1 MRYTC
6 AVAHFDHKLIVDFLR
21 FWCYSLKQETDSTS
35 TYNTNTC
42 GNVTILHLLYLENNN
57 HASCNTFTALPCLVR

>member
-35 TYNTNTC
+35 TYNTNIC
-42 GNVTILHLLYLENNN
+42 GNVTILHLLFSENNN